1 MNEIIISEEELQD
14 TFQEFYQNAIATG
27 YFLNPDTEFTRE
39 LIRGL
44 IYNKKRYGYFS
55 CPCRIA
61 SGIRSKDLDIIC
73 PCDYRDDDLRE
84 YGFCYCGLY
93 VTKEVIDQGKKVH
106 SIPDRRNI
114 IGTENI
120 TQITVNSEALKLS
133 LPVWRCRVCGY
144 LCARNEPPE
153 LCPICKADKDRFER
167 FI

>member
-1 MNEIIISEEELQD
+1 MNEIVVTEQEVLATYEE
-14 TFQEFYQNAIATG
+14 FKKNAEASG
-27 YFLNPDTEFTRE
+27 YYLNPDVEFTKE

-61 SGIRSKDLDIIC
+61 LGVRSLDLDIIC
-73 PCDYRDDDLRE
+73 PCDYRDDDLKD

-93 VTKEVIDQGKKVH
+93 VTKEVIDQNKKVH
-106 SIPDRRNI
+106 SIPDRRGFANKL
-114 IGTENI
+114 
-120 TQITVNSEALKLS
+120 TVSQNASQEKVLKLS

-144 LCARNEPPE
+144 LCARIAPPE
-153 LCPICKADKDRFER
+153 LCPICKADKDRFEK